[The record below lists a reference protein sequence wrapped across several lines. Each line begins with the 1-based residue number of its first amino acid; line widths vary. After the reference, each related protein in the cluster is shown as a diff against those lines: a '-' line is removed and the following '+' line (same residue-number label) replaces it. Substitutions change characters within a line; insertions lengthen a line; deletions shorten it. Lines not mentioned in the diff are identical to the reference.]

1 MEREESCRNGVWHV
15 YPIDDREPHVLDG
28 TKCKCIPTA
37 VVEEDG
43 GVLVRH
49 NSFDGRELSGR
60 EWNERMN

>member
-1 MEREESCRNGVWHV
+1 M
-15 YPIDDREPHVLDG
+15 LDG